1 MTAPLERDGTAAP
14 GDRAV
19 RDGDPALLNGD
30 PARGDGGGRALV
42 RRVRLSGLSGRER
55 AALVER
61 SAVPAQET
69 SARSREIV
77 EAVRA
82 GGDRA
87 LRDANERFGGGLRS
101 AVPLA
106 IPATDLQAAAE
117 ALPDRLRSA
126 LVSMATTVERF
137 HAAQLPVRESWVET
151 VPGVRAG
158 RVWQP
163 LDRVGAYV
171 PGGDAAYPSSLV
183 MVAVPARLA
192 GVRELAVATPAARDG
207 TVSPALL
214 GAAGLLGIRELH
226 VMGGAQAIAALA
238 YGTETIRRVD
248 KIVGPGNAWVTAAKL
263 AVFGAVGVDLPAGPS
278 EVMVLADGTA
288 DPAHVAADLL
298 SQAEHG
304 PDSAAVLV
312 ATDPG
317 LADAVERQIERQL
330 PALPRQAFLRSSLAS
345 GGLLVEAAGLAEA
358 LDFVNAYAPEHLS
371 IVVSDPEAALAGV
384 RHAGSIFLGPF
395 APESAGDYATGTNHV
410 LPTGG
415 LARSFGALSVES
427 FGKWVQVQQVS
438 REGLAEIREV
448 VAAVAEAEGLAA
460 HRQAVEIRFQESAR

>member
-1 MTAPLERDGTAAP
+1 VTARTARVEP
-14 GDRAV
+14 GVARA
-19 RDGDPALLNGD
+19 RAGSSPAVGE
-30 PARGDGGGRALV
+30 PGVV
-42 RRVRLSGLSGRER
+42 RRVRLAALAGRER

-61 SAVPAQET
+61 TAVPAPET
-69 SARSREIV
+69 ADRAREIV
-77 EAVRA
+77 DAVRR

-87 LRDANERFGGGLRS
+87 LREANERFGGGLPGG
-101 AVPLA
+101 VPLA
-106 IPATDLQAAAE
+106 IPATDLDAAAD
-117 ALPDRLRSA
+117 ALPNRLRSA
-126 LVSMATTVERF
+126 LLAIAGALERF
-137 HAAQLPVRESWVET
+137 HAAQLPVRETWVET

-158 RVWQP
+158 RVWRP

-171 PGGDAAYPSSLV
+171 PGGDAAYPSSLL
-183 MVAVPARLA
+183 MAAVPARLA
-192 GVRELAVATPAARDG
+192 GVGEVVVATPAGRGGA
-207 TVSPALL
+207 VSPALL
-214 GAAGLLGIRELH
+214 GAAGLLRVRELY

-238 YGTETIRRVD
+238 YGTETVRRVD

-263 AVFGAVGVDLPAGPS
+263 AVFGSAGVDLPAGPS
-278 EVMVLADGTA
+278 EVMVLADRTA

-312 ATDPG
+312 TADP
-317 LADAVERQIERQL
+317 LVADAVEHEIERQL
-330 PALPRQAFLRSSLAS
+330 PTLPRQAFLRSSLATA
-345 GGLLVEAAGLAEA
+345 GLIVEAAGLTDA

-371 IVVSDPEAALAGV
+371 IVVADPEAAFGNV
-384 RHAGSIFLGPF
+384 RHAGSVFLGPF

-427 FGKWVQVQQVS
+427 FGKWVQVQHVT
-438 REGLAEIREV
+438 REGLRAVREV

-460 HRQAVEIRFQESAR
+460 HRHAVEIRFPESPP